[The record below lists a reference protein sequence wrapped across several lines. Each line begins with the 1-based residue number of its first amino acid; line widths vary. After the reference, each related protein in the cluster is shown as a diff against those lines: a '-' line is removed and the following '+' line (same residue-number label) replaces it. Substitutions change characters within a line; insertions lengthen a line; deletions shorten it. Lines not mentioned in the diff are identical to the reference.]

1 MKPIKKK
8 YPFLRGRYGQSPPS
22 FIISV
27 VPKITHAGG
36 EYRAEIRMKSIRRGP
51 CSALYVFFFFFLLRG
66 KKEVRGVRCMMGTLL
81 TIIKKILRSIYSTD
95 LIEWIKIKN

>member
-51 CSALYVFFFFFLLRG
+51 CSALYVYFFFF
-66 KKEVRGVRCMMGTLL
+66 
-81 TIIKKILRSIYSTD
+81 Y
-95 LIEWIKIKN
+95 